1 MYNKSN
7 LKYYYI
13 NLNHRTDR
21 NKHMINQFKSYNI
34 KNYERIEGCMFNL
47 NVENLN
53 GKTNGRIG
61 CTMSHIKTLE
71 TFINSEYEYCVIFED
86 DFLFTINKEEYSKKL
101 EYVFKLNIN
110 WDVILF
116 SSNVIS
122 SIPYNNFLHKALN
135 CQTTSSY
142 LVTKK
147 YAEKLLKN
155 YIEGLNLLKE
165 TQQSKY
171 CIDMYWKKLQP
182 DDNWYVFKPKIG
194 KQMPSYSDISKGN
207 VNHEC

>member
-1 MYNKSN
+1 
-7 LKYYYI
+7 
-13 NLNHRTDR
+13 
-21 NKHMINQFKSYNI
+21 MINQFKSYNI